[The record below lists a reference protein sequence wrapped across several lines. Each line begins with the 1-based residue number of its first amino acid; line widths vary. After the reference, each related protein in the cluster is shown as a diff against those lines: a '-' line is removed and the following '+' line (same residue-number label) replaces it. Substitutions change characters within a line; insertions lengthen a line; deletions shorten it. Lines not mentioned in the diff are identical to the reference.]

1 MIVRVLG
8 EGQFELDESS
18 LEALN
23 ELDDRL
29 VEVIERGDEA
39 DFAARL
45 EELLVAVRSHGSKV
59 PEDYLGPSDLV
70 LPGPGST
77 VEEVRSLLSE
87 EGLIPD

>member
-8 EGQFELDESS
+8 EGQLELDESS

-23 ELDDRL
+23 ELDDLL
-29 VEVIERGDEA
+29 VEAVERGDEGE
-39 DFAARL
+39 FEERL
-45 EELLVAVRSHGSKV
+45 NDLLAAVRTHGSRL
-59 PEDYLGPSDLV
+59 PEDYLGPSDFV
-70 LPGPGST
+70 LPGPGAT